1 MTLKK
6 FLKKY
11 IDAFA
16 DIYNNGEYLGQS
28 LALDK
33 KYKEWKVDKVFPA
46 YSKSDLR
53 CGIVAINI
61 EPPKEKKLKKKDY
74 KCDNCEYRI
83 NGECEVIDVRTATE
97 EFSHY
102 IPGFD
107 TVCKKDNPKRS
118 THNKAYK
125 KWMKKYVKEHLDEIG
140 LKDGEDAMD

>member
-11 IDAFA
+11 VETFA
-16 DIYNNGEYLGQS
+16 DVYNNGEYLGQS

-33 KYKEWKVDKVFPA
+33 KYKEWRVDKVFCA

-61 EPPKEKKLKKKDY
+61 EPPKEKP
-74 KCDNCEYRI
+74 I
-83 NGECEVIDVRTATE
+83 
-97 EFSHY
+97 
-102 IPGFD
+102 
-107 TVCKKDNPKRS
+107 RS
-118 THNKAYK
+118 TDNKAYK
-125 KWMKKYVKEHLDEIG
+125 KWMKKYVKDHMDEIG